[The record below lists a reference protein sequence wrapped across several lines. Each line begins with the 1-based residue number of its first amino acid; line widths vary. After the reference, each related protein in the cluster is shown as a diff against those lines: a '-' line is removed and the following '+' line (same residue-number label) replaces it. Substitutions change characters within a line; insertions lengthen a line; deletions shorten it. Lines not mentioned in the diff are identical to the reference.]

1 MNNGIVT
8 TGYVSPPMPYGLL
21 GSPLPVPMV
30 DPRARGFNPRSI
42 ANLAL
47 WLDASDS
54 STITTDTGVSVWADK
69 SGNGRNATQSTGNN
83 QPTRTVTINGRLALT
98 FDGTNDSL
106 NFSAVSRTNE
116 TMLVVARQR
125 DAAADTA
132 NTNRYGTLLGAAA
145 TSRGHTMR
153 SQYGSTPANFQ
164 FDTVFNGF
172 NIGTN
177 RATQTF
183 VGARAGDTLGDVPLN
198 VYTVV
203 RSAST
208 GIAQFINNQAGGT
221 ATTSEAQALDRIG
234 VGGTSSYWIGE
245 ICEILL
251 YSRAITAAER
261 TLATG
266 YLIQRWGI
274 TAFTYTLQ

>member
-1 MNNGIVT
+1 MPMN
-8 TGYVSPPMPYGLL
+8 PRLL
-21 GSPLPVPMV
+21 R
-30 DPRARGFNPRSI
+30 PRASGFNPRSI
-42 ANLAL
+42 SGLYA
-47 WLDASDS
+47 WWDASDS

-106 NFSAVSRTNE
+106 NFSGVSRTDE

-125 DAAADTA
+125 DAAADAA
-132 NTNRYGTLLGAAA
+132 NTNRYGTLLGSAS

-153 SQYGSTPANFQ
+153 SQYQNAPSNFL

-177 RATQTF
+177 RAARTI
-183 VGARAGDTLGDVPLN
+183 GNARAGDTLGDVPLN

-221 ATTSEAQALDRIG
+221 ATTSEAQTLDRIG
-234 VGGTSSYWIGE
+234 VGGTSNYWIGE

-251 YSRAITAAER
+251 YSRAITDAER
-261 TLATG
+261 TLATD
-266 YLIQRWGI
+266 YLMRRWGI

>member
-1 MNNGIVT
+1 MSRWQSI
-8 TGYVSPPMPYGLL
+8 YARARQF
-21 GSPLPVPMV
+21 
-30 DPRARGFNPRSI
+30 DPRTIPGI
-42 ANLAL
+42 AL

-54 STITTDTGVSVWADK
+54 STITIGTGVSVWADK

-106 NFSAVSRTNE
+106 NFSGVSRTDE

-132 NTNRYGTLLGAAA
+132 NTNRYGALLGAAG

-153 SQYGSTPANFQ
+153 SQYQSTPSNFL

-172 NIGTN
+172 TIGVN
-177 RATQTF
+177 RAARS
-183 VGARAGDTLGDVPLN
+183 VNGARAGDTLGDVPLN
-198 VYTVV
+198 VYTAV

-221 ATTSEAQALDRIG
+221 ATTSEAQTLDRIG

-261 TLATG
+261 TLATD
-266 YLIQRWGI
+266 YLMRRWGI
-274 TAFTYTLQ
+274 TAFTYTLL